1 MVRVAD
7 VPEGAD
13 GRPSFLG
20 QRVGICWE
28 RKGRAGRM
36 EAVSPM
42 IGLRELVEEGRKGRK
57 GREGGEGGVW
67 RELLVAV
74 CCVTL
79 SAATVCM

>member
-1 MVRVAD
+1 MLRVAD

-36 EAVSPM
+36 DAVSPM
-42 IGLRELVEEGRKGRK
+42 IRLRELAGEGRK
-57 GREGGEGGVW
+57 GREGLERAAGGG
-67 RELLVAV
+67 LLCDPE
-74 CCVTL
+74 CCY
-79 SAATVCM
+79 CM